1 MDKLQLN
8 TISYSHDTGIYESMN
23 PWISNLKGDCTKQYS
38 VAWSATAEL
47 QELCCY
53 SAMLV

>member
-1 MDKLQLN
+1 M
-8 TISYSHDTGIYESMN
+8 T
-23 PWISNLKGDCTKQYS
+23 PWISNLKGDYIKQYS
-38 VAWSATAEL
+38 VAWSAIAEL